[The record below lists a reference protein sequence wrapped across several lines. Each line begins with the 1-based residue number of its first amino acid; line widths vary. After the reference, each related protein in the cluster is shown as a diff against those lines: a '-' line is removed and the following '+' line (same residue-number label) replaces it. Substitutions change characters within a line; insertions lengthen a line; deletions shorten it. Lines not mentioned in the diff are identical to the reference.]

1 MRKVAPLALLLFL
14 SMNSMLFAGL
24 CTTGRHVGNPHCQ
37 SHTSDS
43 GRAPSGT
50 TTGIGSTGVTPDTS
64 PTNPHT
70 GTITPDHHNAYLVP
84 PQPIPTPIPTPTPV
98 PHPVPHPTPGA
109 IPQMVPSQVVTGTYA
124 PGPSGYAPVPPQ
136 PIPTPMPTPTPVPH
150 PVPHPTPGAIPQLVP
165 SQVVTGT
172 YAKGPSGYAAVPHQ
186 PIPTPT
192 ATPTPVPHPVPHP
205 TPGAI
210 PQLVPSQVVTGTVS
224 PGATSQAL
232 LPKTQPTQYIG
243 VVSKGT
249 QMPVTSGRHIV
260 QTSYGFNVIE
270 PGIQNKKVAVYRS
283 NDAREMLYKDTIT
296 MDNTG
301 FLLIDLGIRDP
312 DYIK

>member
-172 YAKGPSGYAAVPHQ
+172 
-186 PIPTPT
+186 
-192 ATPTPVPHPVPHP
+192 
-205 TPGAI
+205 
-210 PQLVPSQVVTGTVS
+210 VS

>member
-1 MRKVAPLALLLFL
+1 MRKIAPLALLLFL
-14 SMNSMLFAGL
+14 LMNSMLFAGL
-24 CTTGRHVGNPHCQ
+24 CTTGKHTGNPHCQ

-50 TTGIGSTGVTPDTS
+50 TTGLGSTGVTPDTAT
-64 PTNPHT
+64 TNPHT
-70 GTITPDHHNAYLVP
+70 GTITPDHHNA
-84 PQPIPTPIPTPTPV
+84 
-98 PHPVPHPTPGA
+98 
-109 IPQMVPSQVVTGTYA
+109 
-124 PGPSGYAPVPPQ
+124 
-136 PIPTPMPTPTPVPH
+136 
-150 PVPHPTPGAIPQLVP
+150 QLIP

-172 YAKGPSGYAAVPHQ
+172 YAKGPSGYAPVPPQ
-186 PIPTPT
+186 PIATPT
-192 ATPTPVPHPVPHP
+192 AIPTPVPHQVPQP
-205 TPGAI
+205 TPGKI

-232 LPKTQPTQYIG
+232 LPKTQPTHYIG

-249 QMPVTSGRHIV
+249 QVPVTSGRHTA

-270 PGIQNKKVAVYRS
+270 PGIQNKQVAVYRS
-283 NDAREMLYKDTIT
+283 NDAREMLYKDTIK

-301 FLLIDLGIRDP
+301 FLLIDLGVRDP